1 MNKVDIN
8 LIADYTVLK
17 LHKKDINIIP
27 LQLQK
32 LLYYIQAW
40 HMVYFGRENTL
51 FDEVPKAFMCGAIY
65 PTIYKR
71 YEQVNTYSFIP
82 LPNINSLKELNLEE
96 EQYKFLDSI
105 YEHYGKMSHDRLVQL
120 NFNSQPWYEQREGLK
135 PFEASDRDISLDSMY
150 SFYKKRLKHGA

>member
-17 LHKKDINIIP
+17 LHKKDIDIIP

-71 YEQVNTYSFIP
+71 YEQ
-82 LPNINSLKELNLEE
+82 
-96 EQYKFLDSI
+96 
-105 YEHYGKMSHDRLVQL
+105 
-120 NFNSQPWYEQREGLK
+120 REGLK